1 MMIQL
6 LPGTTLSAR
15 RIAAFFL
22 LALPGLI
29 GAQLVWSETPDPPV
43 ALFDQSR
50 LSDPPL
56 ALEVSAPWRQLR
68 RKSDDEDS
76 FAASM
81 QLPGLEAPL
90 ELTVEK
96 RGVSRQEL
104 CSMPPIRF
112 RFDEDRVEGTVF
124 EGNRSIKVVTHCK
137 RGSSWE
143 QYVMLEMLA
152 YRLYSALTD
161 LSFRVRP
168 ATILYVDSERER
180 SDGPRIAFL
189 IEDDRLV
196 GNRHGLDKVDVD
208 EVGVAALPAFETSVF
223 MLFQYMIGNV
233 DFSPL
238 SSRSG
243 ECCHNAKLIGNE
255 ETLDPL
261 YAVPYDFDSSG
272 WVNTSYAVPP
282 DGLRLRN
289 VRQRLFRGF
298 CSHNE
303 GLPKA
308 RALFM
313 SRREDFYRI
322 LASESELSNRNKRRL
337 ERYLEDFFDTLEDDR
352 DFERRIIEE
361 CRS

>member
-1 MMIQL
+1 MIVQSL
-6 LPGTTLSAR
+6 SKTTAR
-15 RIAAFFL
+15 F
-22 LALPGLI
+22 I
-29 GAQLVWSETPDPPV
+29 GACSVLAVSGFFGAIEVRSETPDPPV
-43 ALFDQSR
+43 PLFDESR
-50 LSDPPL
+50 LADTPL
-56 ALEVSAPWRQLR
+56 ALEVSAPWGQVS

-76 FAASM
+76 FAASI

-90 ELTVEK
+90 VLTVEK

-112 RFDEDRVEGTVF
+112 RFDEDQVAGTIF

-168 ATILYVDSERER
+168 ATILYVDSERDR
-180 SDGPRIAFL
+180 RDGPRIAFL

-196 GNRHGLDKVDVD
+196 GNRHGLDKVDID
-208 EVGVAALPAFETSVF
+208 EIRVSALPAFETSVF

-272 WVNTSYAVPP
+272 WVNTSYATPP
-282 DGLRLRN
+282 EGLRLRN

-298 CSHNE
+298 CRHNE

-308 RALFM
+308 RELFM

-322 LASESELSNRNKRRL
+322 LASESELSDRNQKRSR
-337 ERYLEDFFDTLEDDR
+337 RYLDDFFETLADDR
-352 DFERRIIEE
+352 DFERQIIEQ